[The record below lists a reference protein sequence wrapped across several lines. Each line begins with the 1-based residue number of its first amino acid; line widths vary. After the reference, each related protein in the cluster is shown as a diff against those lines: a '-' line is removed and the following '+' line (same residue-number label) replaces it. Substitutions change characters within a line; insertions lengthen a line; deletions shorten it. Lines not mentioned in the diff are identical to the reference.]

1 MKSNEKS
8 NGYVKVSFAEKAS
21 YGIASGGGNI
31 ITQILGVFLSS
42 YLTDSVGIA
51 VAAVGTMMLVA
62 RVFDGISDIIMG
74 GLIDKTKTK
83 WGKARPW
90 LLASAPLI
98 LLGLVLTFSAN
109 AGWSNGVK
117 LVYAYLTYIFLNC
130 ISFTMFMV
138 SHTAM
143 LSRITL
149 DGNERQKMASIN
161 QIINQFGSL
170 AVTTFMVALV
180 AKFGWTGTAVIYGII
195 TAACILIGFFFT
207 KEHVGADEN
216 GHLEIETVPLKKA
229 LPAMLK
235 NKYFYLL
242 TAMFILILMQ
252 AAGPGS
258 MTYYY
263 CNVVVGNLG
272 LLSFI
277 SACGIA
283 PAIITNL
290 FVPALA
296 RKFGRQKLLIFGA
309 LGNAFGFL
317 LCGIGANTL
326 PLVYAGML
334 IKGFS
339 VGFLFACGFAMASD
353 VVDYG
358 EWKTGIRSEGLI
370 NSCVSFGQKVGLGLG
385 PAVASWIM
393 AFGGYDGTA
402 AQQTASAVSAINF
415 GFSYYGMILSLGI
428 ALIAVFMDID
438 KHSENI
444 KMALSSKH

>member
-1 MKSNEKS
+1 MAANTKKS
-8 NGYVKVSFAEKAS
+8 GYVKVSIAEKAG

-31 ITQILGVFLSS
+31 ITQILGTFLTS

-62 RVFDGISDIIMG
+62 RVFDGASDIIMG
-74 GLIDKTKTK
+74 GVIDKTRTK

-90 LLASAPLI
+90 LLVSAPLI
-98 LLGLVLTFSAN
+98 LIALVVTFSAN
-109 AGWSNGVK
+109 AGWSDGVK
-117 LVYAYLTYIFLNC
+117 LVYAYLSYIFLNC
-130 ISFTMFMV
+130 ITFTMFMV
-138 SHTAM
+138 SHTSM

-161 QIINQFGSL
+161 QILNQIGAL

-180 AKFGWTGTAVIYGII
+180 EKFGWSGTALIYGIA
-195 TAACILIGFFFT
+195 TAACILIGFFLT
-207 KEHVGADEN
+207 REHVGADESGN
-216 GHLEIETVPLKKA
+216 VKVETVPLKAA

-242 TAMFILILMQ
+242 TFIFILILMQ

-263 CNVVVGNLG
+263 CNNVLGNLG
-272 LLSFI
+272 ILSFI
-277 SACGIA
+277 SACGIV
-283 PAIITNL
+283 PMIITNL
-290 FVPALA
+290 FVPTLA
-296 RKFGRQKLLIFGA
+296 QKFGRRNLLIGGA
-309 LGNAFGFL
+309 LGNALGFL
-317 LCGIGANTL
+317 LCGIGANAL

-385 PAVASWIM
+385 PAVASWIL

-402 AQQTASAVSAINF
+402 ATQTASAIGAINF
-415 GFSYYGMILSLGI
+415 SFSYYGLILSLGI
-428 ALIAVFMDID
+428 AVLAFFMDID
-438 KHSENI
+438 KYAEQI
-444 KMALSSKH
+444 RATLEAKH